1 MVVVATYSESRNA
14 DNAEVSGGNTLNR
27 YRGVVGARA
36 CGAPAGTAGGS
47 GERSVAVGCCA
58 LLTYTISNLGTATY
72 GKLCK

>member
-27 YRGVVGARA
+27 YRGGRRLWGARRD
-36 CGAPAGTAGGS
+36 TAGGS

-58 LLTYTISNLGTATY
+58 LLTYTISNLGTAVHFVT
-72 GKLCK
+72 GVW